1 MADETEETRKMV
13 EKLDKRDKDL
23 VKLRQANDEVVAK
36 VAAQDKAIEKT
47 EEEKKKAEKKAEKLE
62 KMVMI
67 GGERA
72 NRLASDGVGSMAA
85 QAINVGE
92 QALLDYLIKTFSK
105 TVGPHQVMAKA
116 LPPVLALLWYL
127 AEIVTMKGPPSLP
140 KQMRLT
146 AANMLSNLNFVY
158 MAQAFWRDQEQR
170 TAESIQVGQS
180 LEARTAS
187 ERQLSSDLEQAKKL
201 LREKGVEFVSPDHG

>member
-1 MADETEETRKMV
+1 MADESEETRKMV

-23 VKLRQANDEVVAK
+23 VRLRQANEEVVAK

-47 EEEKKKAEKKAEKLE
+47 EEDKKKAEKKAEKLE

-92 QALLDYLIKTFSK
+92 QVLLDYLIKTFSK
-105 TVGPHQVMAKA
+105 TVGPHQVMVKA

-127 AEIVTMKGPPSLP
+127 AEMVTMKGPPSLP

-170 TAESIQVGQS
+170 QAESIKVGQT

-187 ERQLSSDLEQAKKL
+187 EQELSSELEKAKKL
-201 LREKGVEFVSPDHG
+201 LKDRGIELESADNG

>member
-1 MADETEETRKMV
+1 MADESEETRKMV

-23 VKLRQANDEVVAK
+23 VRLRQANEEVVAK

-47 EEEKKKAEKKAEKLE
+47 EEEKKKAEKKSEKLE

-92 QALLDYLIKTFSK
+92 QVLLDYLIKTFSK
-105 TVGPHQVMAKA
+105 TVGPHQVMVKA

-127 AEIVTMKGPPSLP
+127 AEMVTMKKPPSLP

-170 TAESIQVGQS
+170 QAESIKVGQT

-187 ERQLSSDLEQAKKL
+187 EQELSSELEKAKKL
-201 LREKGVEFVSPDHG
+201 LKDRGIELESADNG

>member
-1 MADETEETRKMV
+1 
-13 EKLDKRDKDL
+13 
-23 VKLRQANDEVVAK
+23 
-36 VAAQDKAIEKT
+36 
-47 EEEKKKAEKKAEKLE
+47 
-62 KMVMI
+62 MI

-92 QALLDYLIKTFSK
+92 QVLLDYLIKTFSK
-105 TVGPHQVMAKA
+105 TVGPHQVMVKA

-127 AEIVTMKGPPSLP
+127 AEMVTMKGPPSLP

-170 TAESIQVGQS
+170 QAESIKVGQT

-187 ERQLSSDLEQAKKL
+187 EQELSSELEKAKKL
-201 LREKGVEFVSPDHG
+201 LKDRGIELESADNG

>member
-1 MADETEETRKMV
+1 MADEAEETRKMV
-13 EKLDKRDKDL
+13 EKLDKRDRDL

-85 QAINVGE
+85 A
-92 QALLDYLIKTFSK
+92 
-105 TVGPHQVMAKA
+105 PAK
-116 LPPVLALLWYL
+116 
-127 AEIVTMKGPPSLP
+127 
-140 KQMRLT
+140 
-146 AANMLSNLNFVY
+146 
-158 MAQAFWRDQEQR
+158 
-170 TAESIQVGQS
+170 
-180 LEARTAS
+180 
-187 ERQLSSDLEQAKKL
+187 
-201 LREKGVEFVSPDHG
+201 LR

>member
-1 MADETEETRKMV
+1 MADESEETRKMV

-23 VKLRQANDEVVAK
+23 VRLRQANEEVVAK

-92 QALLDYLIKTFSK
+92 QVLLDYLIKTFSK
-105 TVGPHQVMAKA
+105 TVGPHQVMVKA

-127 AEIVTMKGPPSLP
+127 AEMVTMKGPPSLP

-170 TAESIQVGQS
+170 QAESIKVGQT

-187 ERQLSSDLEQAKKL
+187 EQELSSELEKAKKL
-201 LREKGVEFVSPDHG
+201 LKDRGIELESADNG

>member
-1 MADETEETRKMV
+1 MADESEETRKMV

-23 VKLRQANDEVVAK
+23 VRLRQANEEVVAK

-92 QALLDYLIKTFSK
+92 QVLLDYLIKTFSK
-105 TVGPHQVMAKA
+105 TVGPHQVMVKA

-127 AEIVTMKGPPSLP
+127 AEMVTMKGPPSLP

-170 TAESIQVGQS
+170 QAESIKVGQT

-187 ERQLSSDLEQAKKL
+187 EQQLSSELEKAKKL
-201 LREKGVEFVSPDHG
+201 LKDRGIELESADNG